1 MKKKL
6 QFLFSMVALML
17 VATFAKAQVTIN
29 TDLTAQFP
37 TDWQGW
43 TGASGAVGWAAP
55 QVTTNDGRVV
65 AACEAYNEGTIA
77 QTGVVFSRK
86 LTGLANG
93 TYMIELYGAAA
104 FTPGRS
110 CSSTLEEG
118 DETAVYL
125 YAETP
130 AGTVKQFIP
139 AHVADNFNGTGI
151 ATATLPNVEVT
162 DGTIT
167 IGMYKEKGLTN
178 WHVVQI
184 KGVTATVD
192 AVEVLSASVT
202 AAKAIEESSV
212 SANIYAAIQTALS
225 DYNKEW
231 STADEYKAAIAAI
244 DATVD
249 AANAYIM
256 AKDVMGAMKSLVD
269 ATNVY
274 TADAYEEYYGQWAA
288 KFEAGT
294 LTKAEAQVLQ
304 DPSLG
309 TGWHASINVD
319 NFLLS
324 AWDTKP
330 DFPEGVPYY
339 INTWS
344 VEGDNDGTN
353 FRVPFFEYFTA
364 DANSLGAKTLTATME
379 GLIPGQYYKA
389 TAWVR
394 NQPKTGV
401 AAADVTGITLQV
413 NDGTPVDVTEGEVKG
428 GFNIGEFSAKGVVGE
443 DGKLLIKFIVADE
456 NNSHWLSFKNVK
468 FEAAEPDY
476 GITIDNEITNGSV
489 EASPKEAEAGAT
501 VTLTITP
508 AAGYELDELTV
519 MAGETPVT
527 VAEGYTFEMPAS
539 AVTVSATFKEKAVEP
554 ETALIKNADFSES
567 TPLDNHLC
575 GYGKDMEKNG
585 TTYYG
590 LQDVEGWNK
599 YVISGDNTTA
609 AYPNSG
615 MGGGVFAYGS
625 SYQLKGNNNVA
636 PTAGP
641 DGGEGQALGFF
652 GVWGTGGYYYQDV
665 TLPAGSYTLIV
676 PIYNAS
682 GTQAN
687 ETQTGFFVNNSDVK
701 YTVAINPTVGQW
713 TTQSVEFT
721 LTEETAGQIRV
732 GYKSTGS
739 GSAANPMIFID
750 QVKLKTALEG
760 ALELYEVAMTAAN
773 DAAKETIV
781 TGEEM
786 TSLNEAIAANSN
798 IDKTS
803 IDAIKEAT
811 TALNNAAATV
821 NTAKA
826 SYQQLADTKAMVD
839 FDAWPYASAEKK
851 VAVEDAMNTTATSA
865 EDATAKTA
873 AIAKAYRQFVESNAL
888 AEGVEGAVNMTDKI
902 VNPTAEEAI
911 ASPWIVVKGEGSG
924 GALDVKKDEPW
935 TDGSDNST
943 HKYFDGGNWGAQSW
957 DVSLEQEITLDPG
970 KYMLTAIARASGD
983 VAFSLYAGE
992 TKVTIPAIG
1001 ATGGVFNRGWN
1012 DQFVEFE
1019 VEQAGA
1025 VKIGVQ
1031 GVTDK
1036 QYNWMSFSNFRLVQL
1051 EAYAAP
1057 ELANPS
1063 FEVDGEKAASN
1074 GPLAITGWTETVDG
1088 SYNNSEL
1095 RPANSASTTSMF
1107 GTSDPSDGEYSFFVR
1122 HGWNSTTTT
1131 ITLTSDAL
1139 GEIPAG
1145 DYTLSVDYKQHYAY
1159 DNTQNSNTKVSIA
1172 LVNGETILGSETSP
1186 AAAGVAGSGDAT
1198 YFNDAEWSTLT
1209 AAFTLAE
1216 AIPAGAKVV
1225 ITLDARGQ
1233 KRSDFFLDNV
1243 QFVKVPGIEF
1253 ALKDLEKSI
1262 KAATDEKAKYS
1273 VGDDLFQYAATEIE
1287 PLTNAITTAQD
1298 AYNAAE
1304 SKDAVNSAKETLD
1317 AFVATFA
1324 PVMTTPAADKLY
1336 TLQNK
1341 QASEQALE
1349 GEEVANHYLT
1359 LSAGGIGI
1367 ATTPQ
1372 ALKFEAAEGGKFYI
1386 TDGEYYVG
1394 LAGTDNWSMSSAAD
1408 KKEALTISAT
1418 LVGEAVYY
1426 TLGESK
1432 GMVGADYPKKEN
1444 KGCWANKGAGD
1455 GDAVL
1460 WTIAEYVEPTDPND
1474 YTNMIVNADLTGEGG
1489 FDATDTKGIDG
1500 SGVVKVGSAAA
1511 FDFKQTI
1518 ANLPAGQYKLTAQA
1532 AYRYGADE
1540 AAEAAAIAGGTET
1553 KLVQLYATVGEKTVA
1568 VPVQNRYDGA
1578 SETNY
1583 FGQDEGVAVVNEKYV
1598 PNSTNAVKAW
1608 FAAGQYVNEVIFN
1621 IAEAGDVTIGINR
1634 TGTPESDYTVIG
1646 PWTLYR
1652 LGDAEVEPE
1661 VPSFAG
1667 IVEQTVTHPK
1677 MGEIGTTTSDQTV
1690 KIAEAGEGLVDI
1702 TFSGFS
1708 IVAPPT
1714 TFEQFTIS
1722 NVAAET
1728 AADGSITY
1736 AAGNFQI
1743 ATKMG
1748 QMDVYYNGTLEGVQA
1763 SAEATPLFKLV
1774 LANAVT
1780 DEVYFGADQ
1789 DAIDAYKASL
1799 QPAVYAIAI
1808 ADEIEGGEVE
1818 ADVEEAAEGAKV
1830 TLTITP
1836 DQDYK
1841 LGTVTVSYVE
1851 GESEGAET
1859 KYVEVAED
1867 YTFTMPAAPVT
1878 VSATFTYVEP
1888 LDPNLIEIAQSQSPQ
1903 ISDGATRATVVEGDG
1918 YTQYTTDGNVCVIV
1932 KMYDVDVTGC
1942 DYVVIKFAEPIPS
1955 GICAAF
1961 WAQGSL
1967 DNIGLD
1973 AGITEYK
1980 YVFANDTKCAI
1991 QNGILPQITLLTLWN
2006 AQTVKISGI
2015 YKHLDEEGQVQINDI
2030 DAAKAK
2036 RNGKFYKKGQ
2046 FVILNEGK
2054 AFSLN
2059 GIETK

>member
-6 QFLFSMVALML
+6 HFLFSMVALML
-17 VATFAKAQVTIN
+17 VATFAKAQVTID
-29 TDLTAQFP
+29 TDYTTKLDIASAAWKGSSGLCATQFAPAITTKDGRTAQLAEKYE
-37 TDWQGW
+37 TTVATKGDLITQ
-43 TGASGAVGWAAP
+43 TVSGLP
-55 QVTTNDGRVV
+55 
-65 AACEAYNEGTIA
+65 
-77 QTGVVFSRK
+77 
-86 LTGLANG
+86 NG
-93 TYMIELYGAAA
+93 TYRVSIYANA
-104 FTPGRS
+104 FFTSGRGFNS
-110 CSSTLEEG
+110 EMEDGSDDVCYVFAGKDENRVQQFITARIATSTTENNLRTLEN
-118 DETAVYL
+118 
-125 YAETP
+125 
-130 AGTVKQFIP
+130 VK
-139 AHVADNFNGTGI
+139 
-151 ATATLPNVEVT
+151 VT
-162 DGTIT
+162 DGTLVV
-167 IGMYKEKGLTN
+167 GLGKAKEGTN
-178 WHVVQI
+178 WHTVQVYEI
-184 KGVTATVD
+184 TATVD
-192 AVEVLSASVT
+192 AAEALAT
-202 AAKAIEESSV
+202 AVA
-212 SANIYAAIQTALS
+212 
-225 DYNKEW
+225 
-231 STADEYKAAIAAI
+231 
-244 DATVD
+244 
-249 AANAYIM
+249 AANAVNEADVPASIYSELQTAVSENNKAYETAAEYEAAIKAINDAVAAAAPFAT
-256 AKDVMGAMKSLVD
+256 AKPKLDAMKALVD

-288 KFEAGT
+288 KFDAGT
-294 LTKAEAQVLQ
+294 LTNEEAQALQ
-304 DPSLG
+304 DPSVV
-309 TGWHASINVD
+309 TGWHASITVD

-324 AWDTKP
+324 AWDTNP
-330 DFPEGVPYY
+330 DFQNAPYY

-344 VEGDNDGTN
+344 VEGESDGTN
-353 FRVPFFEYFTA
+353 FKVPFFEYFVGD
-364 DANSLGAKTLTATME
+364 DASLGAKTLTATME

-394 NQPKTGV
+394 NQPKKDV
-401 AAADVTGITLQV
+401 AAADITGITLQV

-456 NNSHWLSFKNVK
+456 SNSHWLSFKNVK
-468 FEAAEPDY
+468 FEATEPDY

-489 EASPKEAEAGAT
+489 KANIAEAEAGTKVVLTITPAEGYQLETLSVKAGEETIEVAEDNTFVMPAAAVTISATFAEIPATQYAITISDGIENGTVEASPAKAAAGET

-508 AAGYELDELTV
+508 ADGYELDELSV
-519 MAGETPVT
+519 KAGEEDVE
-527 VAEGYTFEMPAS
+527 VAEGYTFLMPAA
-539 AVTVSATFKEKAVEP
+539 AVAISATFKEQIVEP
-554 ETALIKNADFSES
+554 EIPAVTATLVHTAGTGWGSNTGRNTVDGEAEYYNNEAAAAWSGAAFAEFSFELPKGATITKATLTWS
-567 TPLDNHLC
+567 ATN
-575 GYGKDMEKNG
+575 
-585 TTYYG
+585 
-590 LQDVEGWNK
+590 
-599 YVISGDNTTA
+599 
-609 AYPNSG
+609 
-615 MGGGVFAYGS
+615 
-625 SYQLKGNNNVA
+625 GNNN
-636 PTAGP
+636 GNR
-641 DGGEGQALGFF
+641 DNKIYYLNEGQTVDYEALTTSEPVLLYSDAKTYITNVPYIKGNPSAISDE
-652 GVWGTGGYYYQDV
+652 TDV
-665 TLPAGSYTLIV
+665 TEAVKSLAAQKSIIFQWTGNGGGATLAGKASENAPKLVIEYI
-676 PIYNAS
+676 PGAPEIANAS
-682 GTQAN
+682 
-687 ETQTGFFVNNSDVK
+687 F
-701 YTVAINPTVGQW
+701 
-713 TTQSVEFT
+713 
-721 LTEETAGQIRV
+721 
-732 GYKSTGS
+732 
-739 GSAANPMIFID
+739 
-750 QVKLKTALEG
+750 
-760 ALELYEVAMTAAN
+760 
-773 DAAKETIV
+773 
-781 TGEEM
+781 
-786 TSLNEAIAANSN
+786 EA
-798 IDKTS
+798 
-803 IDAIKEAT
+803 
-811 TALNNAAATV
+811 
-821 NTAKA
+821 
-826 SYQQLADTKAMVD
+826 
-839 FDAWPYASAEKK
+839 
-851 VAVEDAMNTTATSA
+851 
-865 EDATAKTA
+865 
-873 AIAKAYRQFVESNAL
+873 
-888 AEGVEGAVNMTDKI
+888 
-902 VNPTAEEAI
+902 
-911 ASPWIVVKGEGSG
+911 
-924 GALDVKKDEPW
+924 
-935 TDGSDNST
+935 
-943 HKYFDGGNWGAQSW
+943 
-957 DVSLEQEITLDPG
+957 
-970 KYMLTAIARASGD
+970 
-983 VAFSLYAGE
+983 
-992 TKVTIPAIG
+992 
-1001 ATGGVFNRGWN
+1001 
-1012 DQFVEFE
+1012 
-1019 VEQAGA
+1019 
-1025 VKIGVQ
+1025 
-1031 GVTDK
+1031 
-1036 QYNWMSFSNFRLVQL
+1036 
-1051 EAYAAP
+1051 
-1057 ELANPS
+1057 
-1063 FEVDGEKAASN
+1063 DGEKAASN

-1122 HGWNSTTTT
+1122 HGWNSNTTT

-1172 LVNGETILGSETSP
+1172 LVNGETTLGSETSP

-1243 QFVKVPGIEF
+1243 QFVKIPGVEL
-1253 ALKDLEKSI
+1253 ALLDLEKSLE
-1262 KAATDEKAKYS
+1262 AATDVKAKYV
-1273 VGDDLFQYAATEIE
+1273 VGDDLFQYAASEIE
-1287 PLTNAITTAQD
+1287 PLTNAITTAQA

-1324 PVMTTPAADKLY
+1324 PAMNTPEAEKLY
-1336 TLQNK
+1336 TFQ
-1341 QASEQALE
+1341 
-1349 GEEVANHYLT
+1349 
-1359 LSAGGIGI
+1359 
-1367 ATTPQ
+1367 
-1372 ALKFEAAEGGKFYI
+1372 LKL
-1386 TDGEYYVG
+1386 DGETPLYMNLTEEGITIAEKATPLSFVATENAGQFNLVSDGELYVG
-1394 LAGTDNWSMSSAAD
+1394 LAGGNAWTMSTAAD
-1408 KKEALTISAT
+1408 KKAAWTFTALGNGEYNINN
-1418 LVGEAVYY
+1418 LVTPGRF
-1426 TLGESK
+1426 
-1432 GMVGADYPKKEN
+1432 VGTNAADKT
-1444 KGCWANKGAGD
+1444 AGTSCYAD
-1455 GDAVL
+1455 KQTSNGNVV
-1460 WTIAEYVEPTDPND
+1460 WIIAEYVDPND
-1474 YTNMIVNADLTGEGG
+1474 YTNMIVNADLKGEGG
-1489 FDATDTKGIDG
+1489 FDATGTKGIDG
-1500 SGVVKVGSAAA
+1500 SGIVKASTQAE

-1532 AYRYGADE
+1532 AYRYGGDE

-1568 VPVQNRYDGA
+1568 APVQNRYDGA
-1578 SETNY
+1578 SETDYAN
-1583 FGQDEGVAVVNEKYV
+1583 GEGSVVVNEKYV
-1598 PNSTNAVKAW
+1598 PNSSSAVKAW

-1621 IAEAGDVTIGINR
+1621 ITESGDVTIGINR

-1667 IVEQTVTHPK
+1667 IVEQTLTHPQL
-1677 MGEIGTTTSDQTV
+1677 GEIGTTTSDQTV

-1708 IVAPPT
+1708 IEAPPT
-1714 TFEQFTIS
+1714 TLEQFTIS

-1748 QMDVYYNGTLEGVQA
+1748 QIDVYYNGTLEGVQA

-1774 LANAVT
+1774 LTNGVI

-1851 GESEGAET
+1851 GEGEGAET

-1918 YTQYTTDGNVCVIV
+1918 YTQYTTDGDVCVIV

-1967 DNIGLD
+1967 DNIELD

-2059 GIETK
+2059 GIETE

>member
-6 QFLFSMVALML
+6 HFLFSMVALML
-17 VATFAKAQVTIN
+17 VATVAKAQVTIN

-139 AHVADNFNGTGI
+139 AHVATDFNSTGI
-151 ATATLPNVEVT
+151 ATAILPNVEVT

-202 AAKAIEESSV
+202 AANAIEESSV
-212 SANIYAAIQTALS
+212 SANIYAAIQKALS

-304 DPSLG
+304 NPSLV

-324 AWDTKP
+324 AWDTEP

-364 DANSLGAKTLTATME
+364 DANSLGAKTLTATMT
-379 GLIPGQYYKA
+379 GLEPGLYEA

-394 NQPKTGV
+394 NQPKKDV
-401 AAADVTGITLQV
+401 AAADITGITLQV

-428 GFNIGEFSAKGVVGE
+428 GFNIGEFSARGVVGE
-443 DGKLLIKFIVADE
+443 DGKLLIKFIVADN

-468 FEAAEPDY
+468 FTNLGTPAGDEDLAPIVAEKAVAAALGVDVSAYENLVILPFEVE
-476 GITIDNEITNGSV
+476 GIVNEL
-489 EASPKEAEAGAT
+489 KEAEYVQVHADYTQNAASLIPTFDKWEGNMVSNKGQHWDGTATSTYYEQTSAQWSENNWTNNKKTTVNLPKGKYVLYAAGRASAGTACTAYIKVGEETRTYTSKGDVGFGVAT
-501 VTLTITP
+501 DGTASFDP
-508 AAGYELDELTV
+508 AATYANGNKGRGFEYRYVAFEVTADE
-519 MAGETPVT
+519 GEDITLEIGGKATANHQWMSFTAPV
-527 VAEGYTFEMPAS
+527 
-539 AVTVSATFKEKAVEP
+539 
-554 ETALIKNADFSES
+554 L
-567 TPLDNHLC
+567 L
-575 GYGKDMEKNG
+575 
-585 TTYYG
+585 
-590 LQDVEGWNK
+590 
-599 YVISGDNTTA
+599 TTA
-609 AYPNSG
+609 A
-615 MGGGVFAYGS
+615 
-625 SYQLKGNNNVA
+625 
-636 PTAGP
+636 
-641 DGGEGQALGFF
+641 
-652 GVWGTGGYYYQDV
+652 
-665 TLPAGSYTLIV
+665 
-676 PIYNAS
+676 
-682 GTQAN
+682 
-687 ETQTGFFVNNSDVK
+687 
-701 YTVAINPTVGQW
+701 
-713 TTQSVEFT
+713 
-721 LTEETAGQIRV
+721 
-732 GYKSTGS
+732 
-739 GSAANPMIFID
+739 
-750 QVKLKTALEG
+750 
-760 ALELYEVAMTAAN
+760 
-773 DAAKETIV
+773 
-781 TGEEM
+781 
-786 TSLNEAIAANSN
+786 
-798 IDKTS
+798 
-803 IDAIKEAT
+803 
-811 TALNNAAATV
+811 NAAIVKKVLAADV
-821 NTAKA
+821 EIAQAVVEAKA
-826 SYQQLADTKAMVD
+826 
-839 FDAWPYASAEKK
+839 
-851 VAVEDAMNTTATSA
+851 
-865 EDATAKTA
+865 
-873 AIAKAYRQFVESNAL
+873 
-888 AEGVEGAVNMTDKI
+888 G
-902 VNPTAEEAI
+902 
-911 ASPWIVVKGEGSG
+911 
-924 GALDVKKDEPW
+924 
-935 TDGSDNST
+935 
-943 HKYFDGGNWGAQSW
+943 
-957 DVSLEQEITLDPG
+957 
-970 KYMLTAIARASGD
+970 
-983 VAFSLYAGE
+983 
-992 TKVTIPAIG
+992 
-1001 ATGGVFNRGWN
+1001 
-1012 DQFVEFE
+1012 
-1019 VEQAGA
+1019 
-1025 VKIGVQ
+1025 
-1031 GVTDK
+1031 
-1036 QYNWMSFSNFRLVQL
+1036 
-1051 EAYAAP
+1051 
-1057 ELANPS
+1057 
-1063 FEVDGEKAASN
+1063 
-1074 GPLAITGWTETVDG
+1074 
-1088 SYNNSEL
+1088 
-1095 RPANSASTTSMF
+1095 
-1107 GTSDPSDGEYSFFVR
+1107 
-1122 HGWNSTTTT
+1122 
-1131 ITLTSDAL
+1131 
-1139 GEIPAG
+1139 
-1145 DYTLSVDYKQHYAY
+1145 
-1159 DNTQNSNTKVSIA
+1159 
-1172 LVNGETILGSETSP
+1172 
-1186 AAAGVAGSGDAT
+1186 
-1198 YFNDAEWSTLT
+1198 
-1209 AAFTLAE
+1209 
-1216 AIPAGAKVV
+1216 
-1225 ITLDARGQ
+1225 
-1233 KRSDFFLDNV
+1233 
-1243 QFVKVPGIEF
+1243 
-1253 ALKDLEKSI
+1253 
-1262 KAATDEKAKYS
+1262 
-1273 VGDDLFQYAATEIE
+1273 VGDDLFQKPTAAFNTFAEAVAAAKAVNEDTEATAEAIQNAVTALAEATE
-1287 PLTNAITTAQD
+1287 
-1298 AYNAAE
+1298 AYNQA
-1304 SKDAVNSAKETLD
+1304 AVNTPDPEKLYTFQLKLDGETPLYMNLTEGGITI
-1317 AFVATFA
+1317 AEKATPLSFVATE
-1324 PVMTTPAADKLY
+1324 
-1336 TLQNK
+1336 N
-1341 QASEQALE
+1341 
-1349 GEEVANHYLT
+1349 
-1359 LSAGGIGI
+1359 AG
-1367 ATTPQ
+1367 Q
-1372 ALKFEAAEGGKFYI
+1372 FNLVS
-1386 TDGEYYVG
+1386 DGELYVG
-1394 LAGTDNWSMSSAAD
+1394 LAGGNAWTMSTAAD
-1408 KKEALTISAT
+1408 KKAAWTFTALGNGEYNINN
-1418 LVGEAVYY
+1418 LVTPGRF
-1426 TLGESK
+1426 
-1432 GMVGADYPKKEN
+1432 VGTNAADKT
-1444 KGCWANKGAGD
+1444 AGTSCYAD
-1455 GDAVL
+1455 KQTSNGNVV
-1460 WTIAEYVEPTDPND
+1460 WIIAEYVDPND
-1474 YTNMIVNADLTGEGG
+1474 YTNMIVNADLKGEGG
-1489 FDATDTKGIDG
+1489 FDATGTKGIDG
-1500 SGVVKVGSAAA
+1500 SGIVKASTQAE

-1532 AYRYGADE
+1532 AYRYGGDE

-1568 VPVQNRYDGA
+1568 APVQNRYDGA
-1578 SETNY
+1578 SETDYAN
-1583 FGQDEGVAVVNEKYV
+1583 GEGSVVVNEKYV
-1598 PNSTNAVKAW
+1598 PNSSSAVKAW

-1667 IVEQTVTHPK
+1667 IVEQTLTHPQL
-1677 MGEIGTTTSDQTV
+1677 GEIGTTTSDQTV

-1708 IVAPPT
+1708 IVTPPT

-1774 LANAVT
+1774 LTNGVT

-1851 GESEGAET
+1851 GEGEGAET

-1918 YTQYTTDGNVCVIV
+1918 YTQYTTDGDVCVIV

-1967 DNIGLD
+1967 DNIELD
-1973 AGITEYK
+1973 AGISEYK

-2059 GIETK
+2059 GIETE